1 MLNSKQ
7 ISMLRRGYA
16 ATARIMTGN
25 PFVIKNAMGG
35 EVGYTNDQEN
45 PLAIYLA
52 FVHELYYNMPN
63 PGIKMFIDGV
73 FAHELLHQLITD
85 FPVYMHAINF
95 DVHTGLPRRKYE
107 IPVMSD
113 ILNIM
118 EDSMIE
124 NFAPNYLGPE
134 LVRAIDYMRAV
145 LHKKSISIEQAGSP
159 YQEFVAA
166 SVQFGDAGT
175 LLGDFTSEEAKNV
188 FAQSIPIFEA
198 CIDEPSQKRRTELAQ
213 EVFELTRPLWEEDA
227 KQEEEFKEKMRELLR
242 RLGLLPNTGSC
253 SNNDVADDSP
263 VPQSSRFKRRK
274 ALSGRFNGNSGNG
287 SNSNQGFGEDDGEDL
302 PPLSIED
309 EYVLS
314 NEELQAI
321 QELDKKIEAE
331 EKKKAASKQ
340 GDEADLNEIS
350 VNSGYKGACSTKRI
364 KNVKVTATSRFST
377 YKQVVASMQPDIDH
391 MVSKLKRIFK
401 NRQEQKYYRASGAL
415 STKRLASG
423 KVTPR
428 VFTRRVQPDTSDAAV
443 VIAVDISGSMHFDK
457 KYIHARNCAIALV
470 EVFGKLNI
478 PVYVFGFT
486 TDDDKGIDAV
496 HYHYINWSNR
506 EEERVNLL
514 AIQPEDCNF
523 DGYAIRYATEL
534 LKHRHEDKKLL
545 IVISDGMPCARP
557 YHGNIGIMDVKLA
570 INEAKRVC
578 TPIGVLL
585 GKSNK
590 DTHREMYGYN
600 FIHSANPSELY
611 EKLCKIITNL
621 I

>member
-16 ATARIMTGN
+16 STARIMTGKL
-25 PFVIKNAMGG
+25 FAIKNAEDG
-35 EVGYTNDQEN
+35 ELGYTNDQED

-52 FVHELYYNMPN
+52 FVHKFYCDMPN

-85 FPVYMHAINF
+85 FPVYMHAVKF
-95 DVHTGLPRRKYE
+95 DVRTGLPRPKYE
-107 IPVMSD
+107 VPVMSC

-145 LHKKSISIEQAGSP
+145 VHKKSAPIDQAGSP
-159 YQEFVAA
+159 YQEFIAA
-166 SVQFGDAGT
+166 SIQFGDAGT
-175 LLGDFTSEEAKNV
+175 LLGDFTSQEAKDI
-188 FAQSIPIFEA
+188 FAKAIPIFSA

-213 EVFELTRPLWEEDA
+213 EVLDLTRPLWEEEA
-227 KQEEEFKEKMRELLR
+227 KAKEEFERKMRELFR
-242 RLGLLPNTGSC
+242 RLGITPNTGTC
-253 SNNDVADDSP
+253 SNDDMADNAP
-263 VPQSSRFKRRK
+263 HPRSSRSKRRE
-274 ALSGRFNGNSGNG
+274 ALSGQFFGSPGNG
-287 SNSNQGFGEDDGEDL
+287 GENSPVCEGDDNDL
-302 PPLSIED
+302 PPLSVDD

-321 QELDKKIEAE
+321 KELDKKIEAE
-331 EKKKAASKQ
+331 ERKKAASKED
-340 GDEADLNEIS
+340 DETDLNAIT
-350 VNSGYKGACSTKRI
+350 VNSGYKGACSTSRV
-364 KNVKVTATSRFST
+364 KNIKVTVTGRLT
-377 YKQVVASMQPDIDH
+377 EYKKAVASMRTDIDGIT
-391 MVSKLKRIFK
+391 SKLKRIFK
-401 NRQEQKYYRASGAL
+401 SRQEQKYYRVSGSL

-423 KVTPR
+423 RGTPR
-428 VFTRRVQPDTSDAAV
+428 VFTKRVQPDASDAAV
-443 VIAVDISGSMHFDK
+443 VIAIDISGSMSSSQ

-486 TDDDKGIDAV
+486 TDEDKGFDAV

-506 EEERVNLL
+506 EEERASLL
-514 AIQPEDCNF
+514 AISPKDCNF

-534 LKHRHEDKKLL
+534 LKHRNEENKLL
-545 IVISDGMPCARP
+545 IVISDGAPCARP
-557 YHGNIGIMDVKLA
+557 YHGNIGPMDVKLA

-585 GKSNK
+585 GDSDEKR
-590 DTHREMYGYN
+590 HREMYGFN
-600 FIHSANPSELY
+600 FIHSKDPSELY
-611 EKLCKIITNL
+611 EKLCKIISKL